1 MKNLILGASAVALLA
16 AALPSSAMAAD
27 CDVTVGLVMELT
39 GPAGA
44 YGQAGAKAV
53 EMAFRDFNDA
63 GGFGAGCK
71 LVTDTRDSQ
80 SQGNVAVDQATQ
92 LVNIKKVPAIIG
104 GIISSV
110 SIPILTS
117 VTAPAGIVQ
126 VSPASSSPT
135 LTQLGRDGKTNGV
148 FFRTITSD
156 ALQGT
161 AAAKYAI
168 DQGLKKLA
176 IVHVNNDFGVNMV
189 REFSAA
195 YAKLGGVI
203 TSTTPY
209 NEKQASY
216 SAEASAA
223 MAGEPEALYL
233 VSYPVD
239 GATIARAWISGG
251 GPAKFL
257 LNDGM
262 NSSEFITAVGA
273 QYLEDAYGTSSG
285 TSATA
290 STEYFNANFEA
301 FSGGIKPDAPAA
313 DRSYDAGAI
322 VALAI
327 AKAGK
332 GDAAAI
338 KAAIPQVVASDG
350 EPIHAGKDEFA
361 KALKA
366 IGEGKSVKYEGVI
379 GPVSFDQYG
388 DITGPFR
395 LWRIQG
401 GEVKTVGEMSADE
414 FAKIKGDAK

>member
-1 MKNLILGASAVALLA
+1 MKRLLLA
-16 AALPSSAMAAD
+16 AGVLAAAGMCALPAFAAD
-27 CDVTVGLVMELT
+27 CDVTVGVVMELT

-53 EMAFRDFNDA
+53 EMAVRDVNDA
-63 GGFGAGCK
+63 GGFGDGCK
-71 LVTDTRDSQ
+71 IVTDTRDSQ
-80 SQGNVAVDQATQ
+80 SQGTVAVDQATQ
-92 LVNIKKVPAIIG
+92 LVNIKKVPVIIG
-104 GIISSV
+104 GIISSTT
-110 SIPILTS
+110 IPILTS
-117 VTAPAGIVQ
+117 VTAPAGVVQ

-135 LTQLGRDGKTNGV
+135 LTALGRDGKTNGV

-168 DQGLKKLA
+168 DQGLKKIA
-176 IVHVNNDFGVNMV
+176 IIHVNNDFGVNMV
-189 REFSAA
+189 KEFSAA
-195 YAKLGGVI
+195 YTKLGGTI

-209 NEKQASY
+209 NEKQSSY

-223 MAGEPEALYL
+223 MAGSPDALYL

-251 GPAKFL
+251 GPDKFL

-262 NSSEFITAVGA
+262 NSSDFISAVGA
-273 QYLEDAYGTSSG
+273 QYLNDAYGTSSG
-285 TSATA
+285 TTETQ
-290 STEYFNANFEA
+290 STKYFNGAFEG
-301 FSGGIKPDAPAA
+301 FSGIKPDAPAA
-313 DRSYDAGAI
+313 VQAYDAGAI

-338 KAAIPQVVASDG
+338 KAAIPEVVAADG
-350 EPIHAGKDEFA
+350 TPIYAGKDEFT
-361 KALKA
+361 KALALIKA
-366 IGEGKSVKYEGVI
+366 GKPIKYEGVI
-379 GPVSFDQYG
+379 GPISFDQYG

-395 LWRIQG
+395 LWRIKDGQ
-401 GEVKTVGEMSADE
+401 VVTAGEMSADQVQQIKASL
-414 FAKIKGDAK
+414 AK

>member
-1 MKNLILGASAVALLA
+1 MKGLFFGLAVLVGLGAVARPA
-16 AALPSSAMAAD
+16 AAAG
-27 CDVTVGLVMELT
+27 CDITVGIVMSLT

-53 EMAFRDFNDA
+53 DMAFRDFNAA
-63 GGFGAGCK
+63 GGVHGCH
-71 LVTDTRDSQ
+71 LATDARDAQ

-92 LVNIKKVPAIIG
+92 LVDIKKVPVIIG

-110 SIPILTS
+110 TIPILTS
-117 VTAPAGIVQ
+117 VTAPAGVVQ

-135 LTQLGRDGKTNGV
+135 LTQLCREGKTNGV

-161 AAAKYAI
+161 VAAKFAL
-168 DQGLKKLA
+168 DQGFKKIA
-176 IVHVNNDFGVNMV
+176 IIDVNNDFGVNMV
-189 REFSAA
+189 KEFSAA
-195 YAKLGGVI
+195 YTKLGGAI

-209 NEKQASY
+209 NPNQSNY

-223 MAGEPEALYL
+223 MTGNPDALYL

-239 GATIARAWISGG
+239 GATIARAWISNG
-251 GPAKFL
+251 GPQKFL

-262 NSSEFITAVGA
+262 NSTDFINAVGA
-273 QYLEDAYGTSSG
+273 KYLNDAYGTSSG
-285 TSATA
+285 TSETA
-290 STEYFNANFEA
+290 STKYFYDNFKA
-301 FSGGIKPDAPAA
+301 YSGIAPDAPAA

-338 KAAIPQVVASDG
+338 KAAIPEVVAQGGTPIYAG
-350 EPIHAGKDEFA
+350 EDEFT
-361 KALKA
+361 KALA
-366 IGEGKSVKYEGVI
+366 LLGQGKPIRYEGVI
-379 GPVSFDQYG
+379 GPINFDQCG

-395 LWRIQG
+395 LWRIQDG
-401 GEVKTVGEMSADE
+401 TVKTVGEMSADDVN
-414 FAKIKGDAK
+414 KIKAALGK